1 MDMNDLKRVNSL
13 WAKIYPHLALQ
24 IMENYQRDFG
34 MVLELGPFSG
44 GISMALARLYP
55 KLNITIADESPEVL
69 KYLRQEISR
78 SGSSKKICVSKT
90 NLNQLAFDSAQFD
103 LAIFRGAFFFLH
115 DEKYLLQ
122 EIFRVLKDGGIAF
135 IGGGFGKDTP
145 QVLIDEI
152 ADESRVLN
160 DRLGRYRVSV
170 LEFEEMVRK
179 AGLLEHCTIEE
190 RGGLWLNI
198 KK

>member
-13 WAKIYPHLALQ
+13 WEKIYPHLALQ

-78 SGSSKKICVSKT
+78 SGLSKKIFVSKT

-115 DEKYLLQ
+115 NEKYLLQ

>member
-13 WAKIYPHLALQ
+13 WEKIYPHLALQ

-90 NLNQLAFDSAQFD
+90 NLNQLAIDSAQFD

-115 DEKYLLQ
+115 NEKYLLQ

>member
-13 WAKIYPHLALQ
+13 WEKIYPHLALQ
-24 IMENYQRDFG
+24 IIENYQRDFG

-78 SGSSKKICVSKT
+78 SGLSKKIFVSKT

-115 DEKYLLQ
+115 NEKYLLQ

>member
-13 WAKIYPHLALQ
+13 WEKIYPHLALQ

-69 KYLRQEISR
+69 KYLGQEISI
-78 SGSSKKICVSKT
+78 SGLSKKICVSKS

-115 DEKYLLQ
+115 NEKYLLQ

-160 DRLGRYRVSV
+160 DRLGRYRVSL

-179 AGLLEHCTIEE
+179 AGLLEHYTIEE

>member
-1 MDMNDLKRVNSL
+1 MDMNDLKRVNGL
-13 WAKIYPHLALQ
+13 WEKIYPHLALQ

-78 SGSSKKICVSKT
+78 SGLSKKICVSKT
-90 NLNQLAFDSAQFD
+90 NLNQLAFDGAQFD

-115 DEKYLLQ
+115 NEKYLLQ